1 MRFGKGS
8 GMKFLEFDNKGV
20 KNQLFPIF
28 DHRLPVFDNFRMFF
42 LKRQII
48 GTFGKDFAIFQ
59 LKKRQNHQNQTF
71 KMFHEPPMSREETE
85 VQNYIKT

>member
-1 MRFGKGS
+1 MGLTLKLKQYEVFKMRFGKGS

-48 GTFGKDFAIFQ
+48 GTFGKDVAIFQ
-59 LKKRQNHQNQTF
+59 LKKTSESPKPNF
-71 KMFHEPPMSREETE
+71 
-85 VQNYIKT
+85 